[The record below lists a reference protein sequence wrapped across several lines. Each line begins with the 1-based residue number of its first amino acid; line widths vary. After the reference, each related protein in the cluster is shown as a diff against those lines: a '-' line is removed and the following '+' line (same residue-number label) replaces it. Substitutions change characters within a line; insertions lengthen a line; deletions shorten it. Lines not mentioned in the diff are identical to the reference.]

1 MPVLPSP
8 SIPTSPSAQ
17 VAVTLKWAQALS
29 SADLESLSEC
39 LTDDYIHQVLPAS
52 LGMAAVH
59 GKEAII
65 KGYKSLLPHFTST
78 NVRLTCALI
87 GLRADRGSD
96 LIHR

>member
-8 SIPTSPSAQ
+8 AIPTNPSAQ

-29 SADLESLSEC
+29 SANLESLSEC
-39 LTDDYIHQVLPAS
+39 LTDDYIHQVLPVS

-65 KGYKSLLPHFTST
+65 KGYMNLLPHFTST
-78 NVRLTCALI
+78 NVRLTCIL
-87 GLRADRGSD
+87 LLLCADAGSD
-96 LIHR
+96 LIYR